1 MNSHAQES
9 KLVHLLSE
17 SDNHSDVIGYFV
29 HESKK
34 CLIRTKRDMVLF
46 LHSSYTVRLV
56 ASLKLV
62 MVDIVHNM
70 NGSRIGSSR
79 RLFLWTIRVVLQSAI
94 SQGLR

>member
-1 MNSHAQES
+1 MATLEIRLSKQTKLIPQES

-46 LHSSYTVRLV
+46 LHSNYTVRSV
-56 ASLKLV
+56 TI
-62 MVDIVHNM
+62 DRVHN
-70 NGSRIGSSR
+70 ILR
-79 RLFLWTIRVVLQSAI
+79 REGENVS
-94 SQGLR
+94 GE